1 MLRRRRLEKRKEVSS
16 SIRSQSKKS
25 TSNSSQSFK
34 WLFVVC
40 KILVTVVSAVIIFQ
54 IISTEKFVAN
64 LRQTNIT
71 WFWAA
76 VILNV
81 FIQAVSALR
90 FSYVAQTLNAK
101 LKYAYALRV
110 HFIGLWFNQI
120 FPTGLGG
127 DVVKA
132 ALLSRGVGGG
142 RAIRIA
148 VLDRISGLVFL
159 MFSILLLLIVY
170 QRFLN
175 NTSITFMLAMLSLGF
190 FLTVIVLMAT
200 AVRVGSILH
209 GKAIVAFFA
218 VFSDLNR
225 FRSGKALYQQI
236 WTSAIIHF
244 NGIATYFL
252 LAKSLGMDPGVV
264 IFALLV
270 PLVFLVALVPV
281 SFAGWG
287 LRELG
292 AVSIFGWVG
301 ISSEQALALSVLF
314 GFLMIVVALPGLA
327 IIHLPSV
334 KPVAEQPR
342 STRHS
347 P

>member
-1 MLRRRRLEKRKEVSS
+1 MPRRQRRKKHKEVSS
-16 SIRSQSKKS
+16 SIISQSKKS
-25 TSNSSQSFK
+25 TSDSSRSFK
-34 WLFVVC
+34 WLFVVG
-40 KILVTVVSAVIIFQ
+40 KILVTVISAVIIYK
-54 IISTEKFVAN
+54 IISMEKFVAN

-81 FIQAVSALR
+81 LIQAVSALR

-132 ALLSRGVGGG
+132 ALLSKGVGGG

-159 MFSILLLLIVY
+159 MLSIALLLFAY
-170 QRFLN
+170 QKVLDN
-175 NTSITFMLAMLSLGF
+175 ASITLTLATLSIGF
-190 FLTVIVLMAT
+190 FLTVIALTAT
-200 AVRVGSILH
+200 AARVESLDIRP
-209 GKAIVAFFA
+209 GKAVRTLLA

-225 FRSGKALYQQI
+225 FRNGKALYQQI

-244 NGIATYFL
+244 NGIATYLL

-301 ISSEQALALSVLF
+301 ISSEQALTLSVLF
-314 GFLMIVVALPGLA
+314 GILMIVAALPGLA
-327 IIHLPSV
+327 MIHFPAAKST
-334 KPVAEQPR
+334 AEG
-342 STRHS
+342 T
-347 P
+347 